1 MSVLLERFLESFQI
15 RGSTLKLSVATINR
29 TLMYEFT
36 GVRVNCRDKNSHNF
50 MHYGENDFAYVM
62 WNKETKY
69 SIHQLNHRPEL

>member
-50 MHYGENDFAYVM
+50 MHYGE
-62 WNKETKY
+62 
-69 SIHQLNHRPEL
+69 